1 MFCYPVGFV
10 VRENEEEE
18 DEEKDEEVDE
28 EEAEAEEETEEE
40 EEEGLRRERTREA
53 WLLDDLTSRVRVS
66 IRLNR
71 KRRRRCHSNSNNRG
85 LNNGPRS
92 RAFSGR
98 QLYSRLVFYGR
109 FMNAV
114 FSLLL
119 SCEKRKRRTARS
131 L

>member
-10 VRENEEEE
+10 VREDEEEDEEKEEEE
-18 DEEKDEEVDE
+18 DEE
-28 EEAEAEEETEEE
+28 EAEEETEE

-114 FSLLL
+114 LSLLL